1 METQAQQL
9 DTKIELI
16 NESADPIAPR
26 DAREDSLFEV
36 WRKVLGRD
44 DLGVEDNFFE
54 RGGDS
59 SAALREALSA
69 ELPAYM
75 APSVFQ
81 VVDSLPLT
89 PNGKINWNRLP

>member
-59 SAALREALSA
+59 IMAMQIIAGARREGRPVHEAQRSRFAFSLSA
-69 ELPAYM
+69 
-75 APSVFQ
+75 S
-81 VVDSLPLT
+81 T
-89 PNGKINWNRLP
+89 PRNNCK